1 MRVCDEKQRRQVG
14 LNFVGMC
21 WRRRGSGMEG
31 HIGCSPQ
38 QRRNTF
44 WPALAF
50 CFKVELGLFSKA
62 FLLFAANI
70 APTATFGCD
79 NLGDI

>member
-1 MRVCDEKQRRQVG
+1 
-14 LNFVGMC
+14 
-21 WRRRGSGMEG
+21 MEG